1 MSDILRTFVFE
12 WFQIGKND
20 LVQNSN
26 LANSTTAR
34 GAFRRLGSRVSKGN
48 WEHPLSALRPIGGLV
63 LLGGEVSSVGDISAQ
78 VPFNH
83 HLLSQLVRDG
93 AIRVRNVCPGI
104 PERTLFP
111 SLW

>member
-63 LLGGEVSSVGDISAQ
+63 LLGGEVSPVGDVLPDFSH
-78 VPFNH
+78 F
-83 HLLSQLVRDG
+83 S
-93 AIRVRNVCPGI
+93 I
-104 PERTLFP
+104 PYL
-111 SLW
+111 